1 MCEKMSHHANPK
13 TSLMSNSNA
22 LFKKINIFLKVNE
35 QTIDGYF
42 NSNDP
47 APIYKRQLSQEF
59 EEYIM
64 KYEATI
70 KRYSSVT
77 YKLYCVQE
85 SDKEFVDPLVHAIRR
100 HFSLKKSIKEAEF
113 KKFKRRNWMLLIFSL
128 AIVMFVQG
136 VIPMIFQVEHRI
148 HSAFSNAIDVFSWV
162 ILWKP
167 IEKLIFYWNP
177 FLKEISIFDKLTN
190 APIVIVAASK
200 EMKTVEYAA

>member
-1 MCEKMSHHANPK
+1 
-13 TSLMSNSNA
+13 MSNP
-22 LFKKINIFLKVNE
+22 LFKRINIFLKVNE

-42 NSNDP
+42 NVNDP

-64 KYEATI
+64 NHTPSI

-77 YKLYCVQE
+77 YKLNCVNE
-85 SDKEFVDPLVHAIRR
+85 SDKEYIEPLVHAIRR

-113 KKFKRRNWMLLIFSL
+113 KKFKKRNWVLLVFSL
-128 AIVMFVQG
+128 IIVMFFQG
-136 VIPMIFQVEHRI
+136 VMPWIFNAEHRI

-177 FLKEISIFDKLTN
+177 FLKEISIFDKLIN
-190 APIVIVAASK
+190 APIVIVGEKK
-200 EMKTVEYAA
+200 EMAPMEHEYAA

>member
-1 MCEKMSHHANPK
+1 
-13 TSLMSNSNA
+13 MSNP
-22 LFKKINIFLKVNE
+22 LFKRINIFLKVNE

-42 NSNDP
+42 NVNDP

-64 KYEATI
+64 NYAPSI

-77 YKLYCVQE
+77 YKLNCVNE
-85 SDKEFVDPLVHAIRR
+85 SDKEYIEPLVHAIRR

-113 KKFKRRNWMLLIFSL
+113 KKFKKRNWVLLVFSL
-128 AIVMFVQG
+128 IIVMFFQG
-136 VIPMIFQVEHRI
+136 VMPWIFNAEHRI

-177 FLKEISIFDKLTN
+177 FLKEISIFDKLIN
-190 APIVIVAASK
+190 APIVIVGEKK
-200 EMKTVEYAA
+200 EMAPMEHEYAA

>member
-1 MCEKMSHHANPK
+1 
-13 TSLMSNSNA
+13 MSNP
-22 LFKKINIFLKVNE
+22 LFKRINIFLKVSE

-42 NSNDP
+42 NINDP

-64 KYEATI
+64 NHAPSI
-70 KRYSSVT
+70 KRYSTVT
-77 YKLYCVQE
+77 YKLNCINE
-85 SDKEFVDPLVHAIRR
+85 TDKEYIEPLVHAIRR

-113 KKFKRRNWMLLIFSL
+113 KKFKKRNWVLLVFSL
-128 AIVMFVQG
+128 IIVMFFQG
-136 VIPMIFQVEHRI
+136 VMPMIFNVEHRI

-177 FLKEISIFDKLTN
+177 FLKEISIFDKLIN
-190 APIVIVAASK
+190 APIVIVGEKK
-200 EMKTVEYAA
+200 EMAPLEHEYAA

>member
-1 MCEKMSHHANPK
+1 
-13 TSLMSNSNA
+13 MSNP
-22 LFKKINIFLKVNE
+22 LFKRINIFLKVNE

-42 NSNDP
+42 NVNDP

-59 EEYIM
+59 EDYIM
-64 KYEATI
+64 NYAPSI
-70 KRYSSVT
+70 KRYSTVT
-77 YKLYCVQE
+77 YKLNCVIE
-85 SDKEFVDPLVHAIRR
+85 SDKEYIEPLVHAIRR

-113 KKFKRRNWMLLIFSL
+113 KKFKKRNWVLLVFSL
-128 AIVMFVQG
+128 IIVMFFQG
-136 VIPMIFQVEHRI
+136 VMPMLFNVEHRI

-190 APIVIVAASK
+190 APIVIVGEKK
-200 EMKTVEYAA
+200 EMSPMAHEYAA

>member
-1 MCEKMSHHANPK
+1 MKNQV
-13 TSLMSNSNA
+13 MSNP
-22 LFKKINIFLKVNE
+22 LFKRINIFLKVNE

-42 NSNDP
+42 NINDP

-64 KYEATI
+64 NYAPTI
-70 KRYSSVT
+70 KRYSTVT
-77 YKLYCVQE
+77 YKLNCVNGSDQE
-85 SDKEFVDPLVHAIRR
+85 YIEPLVHAIRR

-113 KKFKRRNWMLLIFSL
+113 KKFKKRNWVLLVFSL
-128 AIVMFVQG
+128 IIVMFFQG
-136 VIPMIFQVEHRI
+136 VMPWIFNAEHRI

-177 FLKEISIFDKLTN
+177 FLKEISIFDKLIN
-190 APIVIVAASK
+190 APIVIVGEKK
-200 EMKTVEYAA
+200 ERAPLEHEYAA

>member
-1 MCEKMSHHANPK
+1 
-13 TSLMSNSNA
+13 MSNP

-42 NSNDP
+42 NINDP

-64 KYEATI
+64 NHTPSI
-70 KRYSSVT
+70 KRYSTVT
-77 YKLYCVQE
+77 YKLNCVNE
-85 SDKEFVDPLVHAIRR
+85 SDKEYIDPLVHAIRR

-113 KKFKRRNWMLLIFSL
+113 KKFKKRNWVLLVFSL
-128 AIVMFVQG
+128 IVVMFFQG
-136 VIPMIFQVEHRI
+136 VMPWIFNAEHRI

-177 FLKEISIFDKLTN
+177 FLKEISIFDKLIN
-190 APIVIVAASK
+190 APIVIVGEKKDLAPM
-200 EMKTVEYAA
+200 EHEYAA

>member
-1 MCEKMSHHANPK
+1 
-13 TSLMSNSNA
+13 MSNL
-22 LFKKINIFLKVNE
+22 LFKKINIFFKVNE
-35 QTIDGYF
+35 ETIDKYF
-42 NSNDP
+42 NANDP

-64 KYEATI
+64 NYALSI
-70 KRYSSVT
+70 KRYTTVT
-77 YKLYCVQE
+77 YKLNCVKE
-85 SDKEFVDPLVHAIRR
+85 SDKEFVEPLVHAIRR
-100 HFSLKKSIKEAEF
+100 HFSLIKAIREAEF
-113 KKFKRRNWMLLIFSL
+113 KKFKKRNWILLIFSL
-128 AIVMFVQG
+128 GVVMLFQG
-136 VIPMIFQVEHRI
+136 VLPALLGAEHRI

-190 APIVIVAASK
+190 APIVIVAESK

>member
-1 MCEKMSHHANPK
+1 M
-13 TSLMSNSNA
+13 SNA

-35 QTIDGYF
+35 QSIDGYF

-59 EEYIM
+59 EEYIRN
-64 KYEATI
+64 YESSI

-113 KKFKRRNWMLLIFSL
+113 KKFKRRNWILLIFSL

-190 APIVIVAASK
+190 APIVIATEKK

>member
-1 MCEKMSHHANPK
+1 
-13 TSLMSNSNA
+13 MSNP

-42 NSNDP
+42 NINDP

-64 KYEATI
+64 NYAPTI
-70 KRYSSVT
+70 KRYSTVT
-77 YKLYCVQE
+77 FKLNCVSE
-85 SDKEFVDPLVHAIRR
+85 SDNEFIEPLIHAIRR
-100 HFSLKKSIKEAEF
+100 NFSLKKSIKEAEF
-113 KKFKRRNWMLLIFSL
+113 KKFKKRNWVLLVFSL
-128 AIVMFVQG
+128 LTVMFVQG
-136 VIPMIFQVEHRI
+136 VLPLIFGAEHRI

-177 FLKEISIFDKLTN
+177 FLKEICIFDKLIN
-190 APIVIVAASK
+190 APIAIVGEKK
-200 EMKTVEYAA
+200 EMAPVAVEYAA